1 MSGDEPGAND
11 WVTPG
16 QPAPDP
22 PFAASPGGGWSSA
35 PPPPPYGWGPNAVP
49 QAARPGVIP
58 LRPLAVGELLDGAFT
73 TIRRYPAATLG
84 FAAMV
89 MLVVETVQ
97 VIASYYLLHGVSGDL
112 TTTSNGSFANGFN
125 GFNDFAARSA
135 TVDGFVLVV
144 TLVAGSLLSGV
155 LAAIVG
161 QGALGRPMSLGQAWE
176 ATRARFWRLLGATLL
191 ILLIGLGIVV
201 VGTLPGLLIALAAEG
216 PGFGLAALG
225 GFAASLFAIY
235 VTISLTFTAPAL
247 MLEKQG
253 IFASMSRSR
262 TLVKGSWWR
271 VFGIFLLATI
281 IAQVVAGII
290 ATPFGLAGGS
300 FSGILSG
307 NPASA
312 FSFTAILLSGIGGL
326 IGATLV
332 RPFSSGVIALLYLD
346 RRMRAEALDLTLQQ
360 AALTTTR

>member
-35 PPPPPYGWGPNAVP
+35 PPPPPYGWGPNAGP
-49 QAARPGVIP
+49 QAPRPGVIP

-84 FAAMV
+84 FAAAV

-97 VIASYYLLHGVSGDL
+97 VIASYYLLHGVNGDV
-112 TTTSNGSFANGFN
+112 TTTTNGSLPNGFS
-125 GFNDFAARSA
+125 DFAARSA
-135 TVDGFVLVV
+135 TVDGIVLVA
-144 TLVAGSLLSGV
+144 TLVATSLLSGV
-155 LAAIVG
+155 LATIVG
-161 QGALGRPMSLGQAWE
+161 QGALGRPMSLEQAWS

-191 ILLIGLGIVV
+191 VLIIGLGIVV
-201 VGTLPGLLIALAAEG
+201 VGALPGAIIAVAGAKAAG
-216 PGFGLAALG
+216 IGLAGLG
-225 GFAASLFAIY
+225 GFAASFFAIY
-235 VTISLTFTAPAL
+235 VTISLTFTTPAL

-253 IFASMSRSR
+253 IRASMSRSR
-262 TLVKGSWWR
+262 ALVKGSWWR

-281 IAQVVAGII
+281 MGAVVAGII
-290 ATPFGLAGGS
+290 AAPFSIAGGS
-300 FSGILSG
+300 FSRILSG
-307 NPASA
+307 NTSGA
-312 FSFTAILLSGIGGL
+312 FSFKALLLSGIGGL
-326 IGATLV
+326 LGATLV
-332 RPFSSGVIALLYLD
+332 RPFASGVVALLYLD